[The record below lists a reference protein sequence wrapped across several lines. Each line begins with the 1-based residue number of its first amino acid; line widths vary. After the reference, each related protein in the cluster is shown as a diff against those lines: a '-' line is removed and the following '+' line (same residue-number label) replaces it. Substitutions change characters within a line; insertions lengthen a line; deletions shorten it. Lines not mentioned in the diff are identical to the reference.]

1 MSTTGLK
8 MSLFATVML
17 SCMHKE
23 PTPVVED
30 PAVPVEYA
38 TTPACLPDWPCQG
51 DLLALIRKTKVSFES
66 NRATLTS
73 LSRSGLELVAQ
84 LLRRYPATRIVIAG
98 NCDER
103 GTNEYNLHLGQ
114 KLAEIAKKYLVVM
127 GVDPERIATISYGF
141 HKRVGEPQNAD
152 ARTTSRSD
160 DFSVKGVGVAAAL
173 NP

>member
-66 NRATLTS
+66 NRATLT
-73 LSRSGLELVAQ
+73 
-84 LLRRYPATRIVIAG
+84 
-98 NCDER
+98 
-103 GTNEYNLHLGQ
+103 
-114 KLAEIAKKYLVVM
+114 VVM

-152 ARTTSRSD
+152 ARTMSRSD